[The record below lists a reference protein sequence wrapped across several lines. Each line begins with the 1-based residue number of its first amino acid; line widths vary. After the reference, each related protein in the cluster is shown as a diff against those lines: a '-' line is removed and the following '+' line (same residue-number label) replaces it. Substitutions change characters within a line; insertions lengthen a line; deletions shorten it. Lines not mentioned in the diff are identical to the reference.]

1 MPAYSY
7 TAINQEGMKKKGIL
21 SAESEREARKL
32 VKDLKLTPLKVSES
46 KDLGKTLK
54 IKDKDIV
61 IMTRQLATLLEASTP
76 IVEALNITANQLQN
90 KNLVYI
96 LYNLK
101 EDIVQGKR
109 LGSSMKK
116 FPGVFSD
123 TYISMVTAG
132 DSSGNLDIV
141 FTKLA
146 DYLEESASIRQKV
159 ISALTYPIVL
169 IGFSIVVIISLL
181 AFVLPQVVG
190 QFIKAGAELPF
201 ITKFLIGISNN
212 IVPILIVFAALF
224 TFIFYFYKKH
234 ISNIDNKISFDRK
247 VLGIPLLGNFILNS
261 ELERFSSTMELLL
274 ASGTNLDVALDE
286 CSKIFDNKFLSRIIL
301 NAKNDVVE
309 GKDFIVS
316 LKNEE
321 VLPDIFIQLIS
332 SGYRSGNLAK
342 MFNKVSHFMKS
353 EIENKRAVFLSLL
366 EPVVIILM
374 GGFIMLI
381 VLAILIPIMQMNTL
395 AIWRIKK
402 KDLLLSN

>member
-7 TAINQEGMKKKGIL
+7 TAINQDGTKKKGIL

-32 VKDLKLTPLKVSES
+32 VKDLKLTPLKVYES

-54 IKDKDIV
+54 IKEKDIV

-96 LYNLK
+96 LYSLK

-141 FTKLA
+141 FNKLA
-146 DYLEESASIRQKV
+146 DYLEESASIKQKV
-159 ISALTYPIVL
+159 ISALTYPLIL

-212 IVPILIVFAALF
+212 IIPILIVIVISIGI
-224 TFIFYFYKKH
+224 IFYFYKNYVSK
-234 ISNIDNKISFDRK
+234 IENKIIFDRK
-247 VLGIPLLGNFILNS
+247 LLNTPLLGNFILNS

-274 ASGTNLDVALDE
+274 ASGTNLDVALEE
-286 CSKIFDNKFLSRIIL
+286 CSKIFNNKFLSKIIL

-316 LKNEE
+316 LKNEG
-321 VLPDIFIQLIS
+321 VFPDIFIQLVS
-332 SGYRSGNLAK
+332 SGYRSGNLVK
-342 MFNKVSHFMKS
+342 MFNKVSHFLKS
-353 EIENKRAVFLSLL
+353 EIENKRAIFLSLL
-366 EPVVIILM
+366 EPIVIIFM

-395 AIWRIKK
+395 AI
-402 KDLLLSN
+402 

>member
-7 TAINQEGMKKKGIL
+7 TAINQDGTKKKGIL

-61 IMTRQLATLLEASTP
+61 IMTRQLATLLEANTP

-109 LGSSMKK
+109 LGSSMRK

-123 TYISMVTAG
+123 TYISMVSAG

-146 DYLEESASIRQKV
+146 DYLEESASIKQKV
-159 ISALTYPIVL
+159 ISALTYPLIL

-212 IVPILIVFAALF
+212 IVPILIVLILF
-224 TFIFYFYKKH
+224 ISIIFYFYKNYV
-234 ISNIDNKISFDRK
+234 SKIENRIKFDRK
-247 VLGIPLLGNFILNS
+247 VLNIPLLGSFVLNS

-274 ASGTNLDVALDE
+274 ASGTNLDVALEE
-286 CSKIFDNKFLSRIIL
+286 CSKIFDNKFLSNIVL
-301 NAKNDVVE
+301 EAKNDVVE
-309 GKDFIVS
+309 GKDFIIS
-316 LKNEE
+316 LKNEGIF
-321 VLPDIFIQLIS
+321 PDIFIQLIS

-342 MFNKVSHFMKS
+342 MFNKVSQFMKS
-353 EIENKRAVFLSLL
+353 EIENKRAIFLSLL
-366 EPVVIILM
+366 EPVVIIFM

-395 AIWRIKK
+395 AI
-402 KDLLLSN
+402 

>member
-7 TAINQEGMKKKGIL
+7 TAINQEGTKKKGIL

-316 LKNEE
+316 LKNEGI
-321 VLPDIFIQLIS
+321 LPDIFIQLIS

-353 EIENKRAVFLSLL
+353 EIENKRAIFLSLL

-395 AIWRIKK
+395 AI
-402 KDLLLSN
+402 

>member
-7 TAINQEGMKKKGIL
+7 TAINQDGTKKKGIL

-32 VKDLKLTPLKVSES
+32 VKELKLTPLKVSES

-76 IVEALNITANQLQN
+76 IMEALNITAKQL
-90 KNLVYI
+90 KNRNLIYI

-101 EDIVQGKR
+101 EEIIQGKR

-146 DYLEESASIRQKV
+146 DYLEESASIKQKV

-212 IVPILIVFAALF
+212 IIPILIIFAVLF
-224 TFIFYFYKKH
+224 AITFYSYKNYVRK
-234 ISNIDNKISFDRK
+234 IENKISFDQR
-247 VLGIPLLGNFILNS
+247 VLNIPLLGNFILNS

-286 CSKIFDNKFLSRIIL
+286 CSKIFDNKFLSKIVVD
-301 NAKNDVVE
+301 AKNDVVE

-316 LKNEE
+316 LKNEGIF
-321 VLPDIFIQLIS
+321 PDIFIQLIS

-353 EIENKRAVFLSLL
+353 EIENKRAIFLSLL

-395 AIWRIKK
+395 VI
-402 KDLLLSN
+402 

>member
-7 TAINQEGMKKKGIL
+7 TAINQDGTKKKGIL

-32 VKDLKLTPLKVSES
+32 VKELKLTPLKVSES

-76 IVEALNITANQLQN
+76 IVEALNITAKQLKN
-90 KNLVYI
+90 KNLIYI

-101 EDIVQGKR
+101 EEIIQGKR

-141 FTKLA
+141 FSKLA
-146 DYLEESASIRQKV
+146 DYLEESASIKQKV

-212 IVPILIVFAALF
+212 IIPILIIF
-224 TFIFYFYKKH
+224 TVLCAIIFYSYKNYVRK
-234 ISNIDNKISFDRK
+234 IENKISFDQR
-247 VLGIPLLGNFILNS
+247 VLNIPLLGNFILNS

-286 CSKIFDNKFLSRIIL
+286 CSKIFDNKFLSKIVVD
-301 NAKNDVVE
+301 AKNDVVE

-316 LKNEE
+316 LKNEGIF
-321 VLPDIFIQLIS
+321 PDIFIQLIS

-353 EIENKRAVFLSLL
+353 EIENKRAIFLSLL

-395 AIWRIKK
+395 VI
-402 KDLLLSN
+402 

>member
-7 TAINQEGMKKKGIL
+7 TAINQEGTKKKGIL

-286 CSKIFDNKFLSRIIL
+286 CSKIFDNKFLSKIIL

-395 AIWRIKK
+395 AI
-402 KDLLLSN
+402 

>member
-7 TAINQEGMKKKGIL
+7 TAINQDGTKKKGIL

-395 AIWRIKK
+395 AI
-402 KDLLLSN
+402 

>member
-7 TAINQEGMKKKGIL
+7 TAINQDGAKKKGIL

-76 IVEALNITANQLQN
+76 IVEALNITAKQLKN
-90 KNLVYI
+90 KNLIYI

-101 EDIVQGKR
+101 EEIVQGKR

-146 DYLEESASIRQKV
+146 DYLEESASIKQKV

-212 IVPILIVFAALF
+212 IIPILIIFAVLCAV
-224 TFIFYFYKKH
+224 IFYSYKNYVRK
-234 ISNIDNKISFDRK
+234 IENKISFDRR
-247 VLGIPLLGNFILNS
+247 VLNIPLLGNFILNS

-286 CSKIFDNKFLSRIIL
+286 CSKIFDNKFLSKIVVD
-301 NAKNDVVE
+301 AKNDVVE

-316 LKNEE
+316 LKNEGI
-321 VLPDIFIQLIS
+321 LPDIFIQLIS

-353 EIENKRAVFLSLL
+353 EIENKRAIFLSLL

-395 AIWRIKK
+395 AI
-402 KDLLLSN
+402 

>member
-7 TAINQEGMKKKGIL
+7 TAINQDGTKKKGIL

-32 VKDLKLTPLKVSES
+32 VKDLKLTPLKVYES

-54 IKDKDIV
+54 IKEKDIV

-123 TYISMVTAG
+123 TYISMVSAG

-146 DYLEESASIRQKV
+146 DYLEESASIKQKV
-159 ISALTYPIVL
+159 ISALTYPLIL
-169 IGFSIVVIISLL
+169 IGFSIIVIISLL

-212 IVPILIVFAALF
+212 IVPILIVAVLF
-224 TFIFYFYKKH
+224 ISIIFYFYKKYV
-234 ISNIDNKISFDRK
+234 SKIENRIEFDRNILK
-247 VLGIPLLGNFILNS
+247 IPLLGNFILNS

-274 ASGTNLDVALDE
+274 ASGTNLDVALEE
-286 CSKIFDNKFLSRIIL
+286 CSKIFDNKYLSNIVL

-316 LKNEE
+316 LKNEG
-321 VLPDIFIQLIS
+321 VFPDIFIQLIS

-353 EIENKRAVFLSLL
+353 EIENKRAIFLSLL

-395 AIWRIKK
+395 AI
-402 KDLLLSN
+402 

>member
-7 TAINQEGMKKKGIL
+7 TAINQDGTKKKGIL

-76 IVEALNITANQLQN
+76 IVEALNITAKQLKN
-90 KNLVYI
+90 KNLIYI

-101 EDIVQGKR
+101 EEIIQGKR

-146 DYLEESASIRQKV
+146 DYLEESASIKQKV

-212 IVPILIVFAALF
+212 IIPILIILVVLCVI
-224 TFIFYFYKKH
+224 IFYSYKNYVRK
-234 ISNIDNKISFDRK
+234 IENKISFDQR
-247 VLGIPLLGNFILNS
+247 VLNIPLLGNFILNS

-286 CSKIFDNKFLSRIIL
+286 CSKIFDNKFLSKIVVD
-301 NAKNDVVE
+301 AKNDVVE

-316 LKNEE
+316 LKNEGIF
-321 VLPDIFIQLIS
+321 PDIFIQLIS

-353 EIENKRAVFLSLL
+353 EIENKRAIFLSLL

-395 AIWRIKK
+395 VI
-402 KDLLLSN
+402 

>member
-7 TAINQEGMKKKGIL
+7 TAINQDGTKKKGIL

-123 TYISMVTAG
+123 TYISMVSAG

-146 DYLEESASIRQKV
+146 DYLEESASIKQKV
-159 ISALTYPIVL
+159 ISALTYPLIL

-212 IVPILIVFAALF
+212 ILLILIVLVLF
-224 TFIFYFYKKH
+224 ISIIFYFYKNYV
-234 ISNIDNKISFDRK
+234 SKIENRIKFDRK
-247 VLGIPLLGNFILNS
+247 VLNIPLLGNFVLNS

-274 ASGTNLDVALDE
+274 ASGTNLDVALEE
-286 CSKIFDNKFLSRIIL
+286 CSKIFDNKFLSNIVL
-301 NAKNDVVE
+301 EAKNDVVE
-309 GKDFIVS
+309 GKDFIIS
-316 LKNEE
+316 LKNEGIF
-321 VLPDIFIQLIS
+321 PDIFIQLIS

-342 MFNKVSHFMKS
+342 MFNKVSQFMKS

-366 EPVVIILM
+366 EPVVIIFM

-395 AIWRIKK
+395 AI
-402 KDLLLSN
+402 

>member
-7 TAINQEGMKKKGIL
+7 TAINQDGTKKKGIL

-32 VKDLKLTPLKVSES
+32 VKELKLTPLKVSES

-76 IVEALNITANQLQN
+76 IVEALNITAKQLRN
-90 KNLVYI
+90 KNLIYI

-101 EDIVQGKR
+101 EEIIQGKR

-146 DYLEESASIRQKV
+146 DYLEESASIKQKV

-212 IVPILIVFAALF
+212 IIPILIIFAVLCAI
-224 TFIFYFYKKH
+224 IFYSYKNYVRK
-234 ISNIDNKISFDRK
+234 IENKISFDQR
-247 VLGIPLLGNFILNS
+247 VLNIPLLGNFILNS

-286 CSKIFDNKFLSRIIL
+286 CSKIFDNKFLSKIVVD
-301 NAKNDVVE
+301 AKNDVVE

-321 VLPDIFIQLIS
+321 IFPDIFIQLIS

-366 EPVVIILM
+366 EPVVIIFM

-395 AIWRIKK
+395 VI
-402 KDLLLSN
+402 

>member
-7 TAINQEGMKKKGIL
+7 TAINQDGTKKKGIL

-32 VKDLKLTPLKVSES
+32 VKELKLTPLKVSES

-76 IVEALNITANQLQN
+76 IVEALNITAKQLKN
-90 KNLVYI
+90 KNLIYI

-101 EDIVQGKR
+101 EEIIQGKR

-146 DYLEESASIRQKV
+146 DYLEESASIKQKV

-212 IVPILIVFAALF
+212 IIPILIIFAVLF
-224 TFIFYFYKKH
+224 AIIFYSYKNYVRK
-234 ISNIDNKISFDRK
+234 IENKISFDQK
-247 VLGIPLLGNFILNS
+247 VLNIPLLGNFILNS

-286 CSKIFDNKFLSRIIL
+286 CSKIFDNKFLSKIVVD
-301 NAKNDVVE
+301 AKNDVVE

-316 LKNEE
+316 LKNEGIF
-321 VLPDIFIQLIS
+321 PDIFIQLIS
-332 SGYRSGNLAK
+332 SGYRSGNLVK

-353 EIENKRAVFLSLL
+353 EIENKRAIFLSLL

-395 AIWRIKK
+395 VI
-402 KDLLLSN
+402 

>member
-7 TAINQEGMKKKGIL
+7 TAINQDGTKKKGIL
-21 SAESEREARKL
+21 SAESEREARKI
-32 VKDLKLTPLKVSES
+32 VKELKLTPLKVSES

-76 IVEALNITANQLQN
+76 IMEALNITAKQLKN
-90 KNLVYI
+90 KNLIYI

-101 EDIVQGKR
+101 EEIIQGKR

-146 DYLEESASIRQKV
+146 DYLEESASIKQKV

-212 IVPILIVFAALF
+212 IIPILIIFAVLCAI
-224 TFIFYFYKKH
+224 IFYSYKNYVRK
-234 ISNIDNKISFDRK
+234 IENKISFDQR
-247 VLGIPLLGNFILNS
+247 VLNIPLLGNFILNS

-286 CSKIFDNKFLSRIIL
+286 CSKIFDNKFLSKIVVD
-301 NAKNDVVE
+301 AKNDVVE

-316 LKNEE
+316 LKNEGIF
-321 VLPDIFIQLIS
+321 PDIFIQLIS

-353 EIENKRAVFLSLL
+353 EIENKRAIFLSLL

-395 AIWRIKK
+395 VI
-402 KDLLLSN
+402 

>member
-1 MPAYSY
+1 
-7 TAINQEGMKKKGIL
+7 
-21 SAESEREARKL
+21 
-32 VKDLKLTPLKVSES
+32 
-46 KDLGKTLK
+46 
-54 IKDKDIV
+54 
-61 IMTRQLATLLEASTP
+61 
-76 IVEALNITANQLQN
+76 
-90 KNLVYI
+90 
-96 LYNLK
+96 
-101 EDIVQGKR
+101 
-109 LGSSMKK
+109 MKK

-146 DYLEESASIRQKV
+146 DYLEESASIKQKV

-212 IVPILIVFAALF
+212 IIPILIIF
-224 TFIFYFYKKH
+224 TVLCVIIFYSYKNYVRK
-234 ISNIDNKISFDRK
+234 IENKISFDQR
-247 VLGIPLLGNFILNS
+247 VLNIPLLGNFILNS

-286 CSKIFDNKFLSRIIL
+286 CSKIFDNKFLSKIVVD
-301 NAKNDVVE
+301 AKNDVVE

-316 LKNEE
+316 LKNEGIF
-321 VLPDIFIQLIS
+321 PDIFIQLIS

-353 EIENKRAVFLSLL
+353 EIENKRAIFLSLL

-395 AIWRIKK
+395 VI
-402 KDLLLSN
+402 

>member
-7 TAINQEGMKKKGIL
+7 TAINQDGTKKKGIL

-32 VKDLKLTPLKVSES
+32 VKELKLTPLKVSES

-76 IVEALNITANQLQN
+76 IVEALNITAKQL
-90 KNLVYI
+90 KNRNLIYI

-101 EDIVQGKR
+101 EEIIQGKR

-146 DYLEESASIRQKV
+146 DYLEESASIKQKV

-212 IVPILIVFAALF
+212 IIPILIIFAVLF
-224 TFIFYFYKKH
+224 AIIFYSYKNYVRK
-234 ISNIDNKISFDRK
+234 IENKISFDQR
-247 VLGIPLLGNFILNS
+247 VLNIPLLGNFILNS

-286 CSKIFDNKFLSRIIL
+286 CSKIFDNKFLSKIVVD
-301 NAKNDVVE
+301 AKNDVVE

-316 LKNEE
+316 LKNEGIF
-321 VLPDIFIQLIS
+321 PDIFIQLIS

-353 EIENKRAVFLSLL
+353 EIENKRAIFLSLL

-395 AIWRIKK
+395 VI
-402 KDLLLSN
+402 

>member
-1 MPAYSY
+1 MTFPAYSY
-7 TAINQEGMKKKGIL
+7 TAINQDGTKKKGIL

-76 IVEALNITANQLQN
+76 IVEALNITAKQLKN
-90 KNLVYI
+90 KNLIYI

-101 EDIVQGKR
+101 EEIVQGKR

-146 DYLEESASIRQKV
+146 DYLEESASIKQKV

-169 IGFSIVVIISLL
+169 IGFSVVVIISLL

-212 IVPILIVFAALF
+212 IIPILIIFAVLCVV
-224 TFIFYFYKKH
+224 IFYSYKKYVRK
-234 ISNIDNKISFDRK
+234 IENKISFDRR
-247 VLGIPLLGNFILNS
+247 VLNIPLLGNFILNS

-286 CSKIFDNKFLSRIIL
+286 CSKIFNNKFLSKIVVD
-301 NAKNDVVE
+301 AKYDVVE

-316 LKNEE
+316 LKNEGI
-321 VLPDIFIQLIS
+321 LPDIFIQLIS

-395 AIWRIKK
+395 AI
-402 KDLLLSN
+402 

>member
-7 TAINQEGMKKKGIL
+7 TAINQEGTKKKGIL

-46 KDLGKTLK
+46 KDLGKALK

-61 IMTRQLATLLEASTP
+61 VMTRQLATLLEASTP

-141 FTKLA
+141 FSKLA
-146 DYLEESASIRQKV
+146 DYLEESASIKQKV

-212 IVPILIVFAALF
+212 IIPILIIFAVLCVI
-224 TFIFYFYKKH
+224 IFYSYKNYVRK
-234 ISNIDNKISFDRK
+234 IENKISFDQR
-247 VLGIPLLGNFILNS
+247 VLNIPLLGNFILNS

-353 EIENKRAVFLSLL
+353 EIENKRAIFLSLL

-395 AIWRIKK
+395 AI
-402 KDLLLSN
+402 